1 MAQTTETTT
10 AVIAASGTPIGSGR
24 DTTATTFKP
33 LLSEDWVAFIIGGVV
48 ILGVLLIAGLAP
60 GFKFKTP
67 VYQWANTQDLFTK
80 VLAPSNL
87 LVLLLIGVIFFF
99 LAIAAI
105 LLLGGTPRKFVTGF
119 IVVYLLGILSL
130 IIAGNST
137 ISYIGLEYVIFG
149 LLIGLA
155 ISNLGVLPDWLRQA
169 ARSEFYIKTGLVILG
184 SSVLFTDIIK
194 AGVPGI
200 LQAVIVV
207 SVVWFFALWI
217 ARRLKVDDEF
227 GVILA
232 SAVSIC
238 GVSAAI
244 AASGA
249 IKGDRQKLS
258 YVTTL
263 VLIVALP
270 MLVLQPWIIRVLHIP
285 EIVGGA
291 WLGGTLDTTASVTAA
306 AQLVGPAA
314 LKAGVIV
321 KFSQNVLIGVAALLL
336 AIWWTFKKK
345 PATKNTANP
354 GNPLAVNTSIGNG
367 TLAVD
372 TPANGNSTT
381 TAAIEEERPGFGVI
395 WERFPK
401 FVLGFILVSILFSFF
416 IPAPVT
422 KQVGGILNALRTI
435 WFSLAFVCI
444 GLEARFTDLV
454 KLNGGRPALAFV
466 AAQVF
471 NILWTLL
478 WAYLL
483 FDGRFFPIPNLK

>member
-1 MAQTTETTT
+1 MIPSNQPGATG
-10 AVIAASGTPIGSGR
+10 AVIPPAPANTLKSR
-24 DTTATTFKP
+24 
-33 LLSEDWVAFIIGGVV
+33 LSEDWVAFIIGAVV
-48 ILGVLLIAGLAP
+48 ITLTFIIAGISSLVKLP
-60 GFKFKTP
+60 TP
-67 VYQWANTQDLFTK
+67 IYKWATTEDLFKK

-87 LVLLLIGVIFFF
+87 QLLLLIGVVF
-99 LAIAAI
+99 LLLAVAAVT
-105 LLLGGTPRKFVTGF
+105 LLGGNLRRFVTGF
-119 IVVYLLGILSL
+119 GVVYLLGIVSL

-149 LLIGLA
+149 LLLGLA
-155 ISNLGVLPDWLRQA
+155 ISNLGILPDWLREA

-194 AGVPGI
+194 AGLPGI

-217 ARRLKVDDEF
+217 ARKLKVDDEF

-249 IKGDRQKLS
+249 IKGDKQKLS

-270 MLVLQPWIIRVLHIP
+270 MLVLQPWLIRILHIP

-306 AQLVGPAA
+306 AQLVGPSA

-336 AIWWTFKKK
+336 AVWWTFKKK
-345 PATKNTANP
+345 SIPTATASGNLSTSPSNTAGASAAP
-354 GNPLAVNTSIGNG
+354 ESNTS
-367 TLAVD
+367 
-372 TPANGNSTT
+372 PT
-381 TAAIEEERPGFGVI
+381 TAPIEQERPGFGLI

-416 IPAPVT
+416 IPASAASHVT
-422 KQVGGILNALRTI
+422 DSLNALRTI

-444 GLEARFTDLV
+444 GLEARFVDLI
-454 KLNGGRPALAFV
+454 KLNGGRPALAFIG
-466 AAQVF
+466 AQIF
-471 NILWTLL
+471 NVLWTLL

-483 FDGRFFPIPNLK
+483 FNGQFLPIPSLK